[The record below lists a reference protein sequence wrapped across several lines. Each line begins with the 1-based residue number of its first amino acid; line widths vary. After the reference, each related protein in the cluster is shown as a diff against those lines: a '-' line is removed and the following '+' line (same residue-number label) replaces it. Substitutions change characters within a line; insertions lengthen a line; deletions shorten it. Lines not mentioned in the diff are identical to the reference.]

1 MKKRRIRSSNKN
13 TKNSVD
19 DIKNKVLKEIRKELM
34 AKKSEHTNEDDNI
47 ETSNKADDIDVTP
60 VNETNIKDNIANTP
74 KKRGRKRKEI
84 ESSKETESS
93 KENDSLSV
101 EDDIDYSQIKEPKNA
116 KLTRARKAK
125 NDEFYTRLCDVENE
139 LAHYTEHFKDKVV
152 LCNCDD
158 PTWSAFWK
166 YFHINFSV
174 LGLKKLIGT
183 HYETEKPNS
192 YAVVYEGG
200 NDANTDAAETIPLVG
215 NGDFRS
221 AECLKYLK
229 ECDIVVTNPPFS
241 LFREFIS
248 VMEQYS
254 VKYVVIGNPNAV
266 TYCEIFPL
274 IRDNKLWLGHKP
286 WSSEM
291 YFGVT
296 DDYKDWLLEHKEE
309 GSAYVIKDNKLYARN
324 MSIWFTNLDI
334 KKRYEDLI
342 LYKTYNETDY
352 PTYDNYDAI
361 NVDKVKDIPIDY
373 DGIMGVPIT
382 FLDKYNP
389 NQFEIVGLT
398 ASNGKEFSSG
408 IWLQES
414 GVAHPLVNG
423 VKKYVRMFIKRKHS

>member
-1 MKKRRIRSSNKN
+1 MKKRRIKSSNKNNKNSNKN

-47 ETSNKADDIDVTP
+47 ETSNKANDIDVTP
-60 VNETNIKDNIANTP
+60 INETNIKDNMANTP
-74 KKRGRKRKEI
+74 KKRGRKK
-84 ESSKETESS
+84 KETESIKDTDPI
-93 KENDSLSV
+93 KETDSLSV

-139 LAHYTEHFKDKVV
+139 LKHYSEHFKDKVV
-152 LCNCDD
+152 LCNRDD

-166 YFHINFSV
+166 YFHLNFSV
-174 LGLKKLIGT
+174 LELKKLIGT
-183 HYETEKPNS
+183 HFENKEPNS
-192 YAVVYEGG
+192 YAVVYKGG
-200 NDANTDAAETIPLVG
+200 NDANTDATETIPLVG

-241 LFREFIS
+241 LFGEFIGVIRS
-248 VMEQYS
+248 YS
-254 VKYVVIGNPNAV
+254 KMFLVVGNKNAI
-266 TYCEIFPL
+266 TYKGIFDL
-274 IRDNKLWLGHKP
+274 IRDNRVWLGYSNISILDLP
-286 WSSEM
+286 DGTER
-291 YFGVT
+291 
-296 DDYKDWLLEHKEE
+296 KDGGL
-309 GSAYVIKDNKLYARN
+309 SR
-324 MSIWFTNLDI
+324 WFTNLET

-389 NQFEIVGLT
+389 NQFEIVGWTIKGMCNIGFKDLGT
-398 ASNGKEFSSG
+398 SNPMIYGKS
-408 IWLQES
+408 
-414 GVAHPLVNG
+414 
-423 VKKYVRMFIKRKHS
+423 KYKRLFIKRKLSN